1 MIEAGDLELVSSSV
15 LEYENSRNPFS
26 TRQRWVEQ
34 CLRLAAHYQRVE
46 KDTRQRAL
54 ELEKEG
60 VKAVDALHAACA
72 EIAECAYLLT
82 CDDGMVSRY
91 NGVMKVLNPVDF
103 VLAIGAKNNDGK
115 RAE

>member
-1 MIEAGDLELVSSSV
+1 MARLFADENFPLPVVDEL
-15 LEYENSRNPFS
+15 
-26 TRQRWVEQ
+26 RQ
-34 CLRLAAHYQRVE
+34 LGH
-46 KDTRQRAL
+46 L